1 MGGLRD
7 VSRAL
12 LGDGRGPAEVIASL
26 DRCATT
32 FPAMVCTTVVY
43 AVVDL
48 TQHTI
53 TYSNRPPPPLLG
65 AVAHEPRL
73 ARQGTRRM
81 RTPWHLASG
90 TG

>member
-12 LGDGRGPAEVIASL
+12 LGDGHCPAEVIASL
-26 DRCATT
+26 DRGATT
-32 FPAMVCTTVVY
+32 FHAMACATVVY

-53 TYSNRPPPPLLG
+53 TYSNRPPP
-65 AVAHEPRL
+65 AA
-73 ARQGTRRM
+73 ARRR
-81 RTPWHLASG
+81 RS
-90 TG
+90 

>member
-1 MGGLRD
+1 M
-7 VSRAL
+7 SRAL

-32 FPAMVCTTVVY
+32 FHAMACATVVY

-48 TQHTI
+48 TQHTSP
-53 TYSNRPPPPLLG
+53 TRTGHPRRCSAPSLMS
-65 AVAHEPRL
+65 HEWR
-73 ARQGTRRM
+73 ARGRAGRASPGT
-81 RTPWHLASG
+81 LSG